1 MLMVAGRQPIP
12 LGAPGRRGRSAYT
25 QSVATLHHHLD
36 PELVFRTCAGEH
48 LAASEMLRT
57 LPVPLPLPGVK
68 SAYATLQR
76 WRALAEVLAQLE
88 TEGRATS
95 TLTGRRPDQCR
106 RLYTLA
112 RPGEPAGLL
121 RGRHLRHLAAHRPA
135 AYLEE
140 RALAA
145 GLDERLEPRA
155 RDAIFLAQADG
166 PLHREHYPGGL
177 PDLHR
182 HLPAGRVDPFIA
194 YADALVRLALHY
206 RDRLTAGCRSELRAE
221 LAARRLPCHPDPAE
235 LDGRRLQVERRRQEL
250 RRHRTKAG
258 APHPDRLPALRGH
271 LWMDLRQSGP
281 TTPVWLLTSGYDPLI
296 RNARRLLA
304 AAVIPS
310 DERDDLEPCVVAGRP
325 DLCCAE
331 LEGAALLTAGHLLR
345 FHLSD
350 RDTLDGLPNLE
361 PQTTPEAGGLRP
373 LGALGTVD
381 RVNRQGTVWWVLW
394 GAGEAAAG
402 WEWTP
407 GAGLRGLLG
416 AARHTDRW
424 GRLRTAEDL
433 LCPAGDAHALTTGI
447 AQLAEFALSQR
458 LTGI

>member
-1 MLMVAGRQPIP
+1 
-12 LGAPGRRGRSAYT
+12 
-25 QSVATLHHHLD
+25 
-36 PELVFRTCAGEH
+36 
-48 LAASEMLRT
+48 
-57 LPVPLPLPGVK
+57 
-68 SAYATLQR
+68 
-76 WRALAEVLAQLE
+76 
-88 TEGRATS
+88 
-95 TLTGRRPDQCR
+95 
-106 RLYTLA
+106 
-112 RPGEPAGLL
+112 
-121 RGRHLRHLAAHRPA
+121 
-135 AYLEE
+135 
-140 RALAA
+140 
-145 GLDERLEPRA
+145 
-155 RDAIFLAQADG
+155 
-166 PLHREHYPGGL
+166 
-177 PDLHR
+177 
-182 HLPAGRVDPFIA
+182 
-194 YADALVRLALHY
+194 
-206 RDRLTAGCRSELRAE
+206 
-221 LAARRLPCHPDPAE
+221 
-235 LDGRRLQVERRRQEL
+235 
-250 RRHRTKAG
+250 
-258 APHPDRLPALRGH
+258 
-271 LWMDLRQSGP
+271 MDLRQSGP